1 MGDRLYEAMVDA
13 FLTKKRDRKR
23 IRTADRGEVRME
35 HLYESIVGAFLT
47 RNHRFVCPQ
56 YVITP
61 DSGKGEWRCLDFV
74 VLDVEEKRIVVVE
87 VTTSAEFADFVR
99 DAIELHDKG
108 REKVRKQVVAAFN
121 AYPNIAEW
129 PIEIHLFVR
138 EDRESDLRKR
148 LEARKLQFK
157 VFTLE
162 HAFRRWK
169 WDAAK

>member
-1 MGDRLYEAMVDA
+1 MDQLYE
-13 FLTKKRDRKR
+13 
-23 IRTADRGEVRME
+23 E
-35 HLYESIVGAFLT
+35 IVGAFLS

-56 YVITP
+56 YVIKA
-61 DSGKGEWRCLDFV
+61 DSGKGEWRCSDFV
-74 VLDVEEKRIVVVE
+74 VMDLEEKRVVIAE
-87 VTTSAEFADFVR
+87 VTTAEDLGDFVKK
-99 DAIELHDKG
+99 AGELHEQG
-108 REKVRKQVVAAFN
+108 REKVRRQLVAGFK

-148 LEARKLQFK
+148 LEPRKLQFK

-169 WDAAK
+169 WDAN